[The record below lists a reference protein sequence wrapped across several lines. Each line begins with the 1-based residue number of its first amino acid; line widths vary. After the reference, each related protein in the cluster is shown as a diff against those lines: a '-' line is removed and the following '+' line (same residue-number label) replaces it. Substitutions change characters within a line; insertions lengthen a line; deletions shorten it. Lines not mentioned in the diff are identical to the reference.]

1 MPLSKA
7 MPARAASV
15 RLAVLLAALLF
26 PVAALG
32 ETPFTSVQGGYSV
45 SFPAEPRETVQAQ
58 PEGRI
63 VSYLVRE
70 EDAVYGT
77 SHVDYSS
84 DIDVEQ
90 ELQANA
96 MNFAG
101 ALRAPLTSRHRAEFS
116 SSGAKLPELEFT
128 YENDRVTGK
137 GFVIVSGRR
146 SILVTAF
153 ALKPNHHRAEID
165 GFLQSFKLTPQQ

>member
-1 MPLSKA
+1 
-7 MPARAASV
+7 
-15 RLAVLLAALLF
+15 
-26 PVAALG
+26 
-32 ETPFTSVQGGYSV
+32 
-45 SFPAEPRETVQAQ
+45 
-58 PEGRI
+58 I
-63 VSYLVRE
+63 VSYLLRE
-70 EDAVYGT
+70 DDAVYGT

-101 ALRAPLTSRHRAEFS
+101 ALRAPLTSSQRAEFS
-116 SSGAKLPELEFT
+116 STSGAKLPEREFT
-128 YENDRVTGK
+128 YENERVSGK

-153 ALKPNHHRAEID
+153 ALKPNDRRAAID
-165 GFLQSFKLTPQQ
+165 GFLQSF